1 MQHGSNKRVRFMQDV
16 VIEAEPDAERI
27 ATREQPQRLSPGQ
40 MPRDFAI
47 SLSTYRRGGTG
58 AFLERSPSHVA
69 RQRMR
74 GFESQYVNIIDYI
87 VRITHRIWEER
98 DIGYIYDTYSHD
110 ANVWDDYGLQYGR
123 DKIVADTLHT
133 TNAFSDIRLIA
144 DEVIWA
150 GDDLS
155 GFHTSHRTV
164 ILGTNTGWS
173 RYGPPTG
180 KRVRLW
186 CVANCVARDNEI
198 FHEHVLYNTSSMLRQ
213 LGFDLFE
220 IARTM
225 KRRGAVAAFPDDFA
239 ASEPARLRGQAK
251 PALLAF
257 PTARFDVA
265 GFVAAFFQNVWNRR
279 MLSDID
285 RVCAPHVVLHGPTDR
300 IYHGSGQYKAFVLSI
315 LAAFPDLSLTVED
328 LYWMGNPD
336 EGLLVS
342 IRWEAQGAHTG
353 YGLYGD
359 PTGRP
364 VRLWG
369 ITQWSIR
376 NGQIEADWTMFNEL
390 GLLMQLVDA

>member
-1 MQHGSNKRVRFMQDV
+1 
-16 VIEAEPDAERI
+16 
-27 ATREQPQRLSPGQ
+27 
-40 MPRDFAI
+40 
-47 SLSTYRRGGTG
+47 
-58 AFLERSPSHVA
+58 
-69 RQRMR
+69 MR
-74 GFESQYVNIIDYI
+74 GFQTQYVNIIDYI

-98 DIGYIYDTYSHD
+98 DVGYIYDTYSHD

-133 TNAFSDIRLIA
+133 TNAFPDIRLIA

-150 GDDLS
+150 GDEVS

-173 RYGPPTG
+173 RYGAPTG
-180 KRVRLW
+180 RRVRLW
-186 CVANCVARDNEI
+186 CIANCVARDNEI

-220 IARTM
+220 TARIM
-225 KRRGAVAAFPDDFA
+225 KRRGAPAAFPDNFS
-239 ASEPARLRGQAK
+239 ASEPMRLKGQGK

-257 PTARFDVA
+257 PAGRFDVA
-265 GFVAAFFQNVWNRR
+265 GFVGAFFQNVWNRR
-279 MLSDID
+279 MLSDIE
-285 RVCAPHVVLHGPTDR
+285 RVCAPHVVLQGPTDR
-300 IYHGSGQYKAFVLSI
+300 TYHGPGQYKAFVLSM

-328 LYWMGNPD
+328 LYWMGNPE

-342 IRWEAQGAHTG
+342 IRWEAQGTHTG
-353 YGLYGD
+353 FGMYGN
-359 PTGRP
+359 PTGRA

-376 NGQIEADWTMFNEL
+376 DSRIEADWTMFNEF
-390 GLLMQLVDA
+390 GLLMQLVNA